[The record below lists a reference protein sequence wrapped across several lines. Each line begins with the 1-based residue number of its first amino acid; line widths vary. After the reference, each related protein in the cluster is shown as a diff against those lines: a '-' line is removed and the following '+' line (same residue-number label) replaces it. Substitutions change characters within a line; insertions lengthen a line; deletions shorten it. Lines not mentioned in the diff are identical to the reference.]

1 MAAGLPPGQ
10 AGLTGLPRLRRGLHR
25 YLAELRASQ
34 SFLAS
39 EVGHGGWRN
48 LGQFRWRNVRPAGA
62 LRAALGVLT
71 PLVIGY
77 VTGHIEY
84 GTFAALG
91 ALPTGLV
98 SFQGV
103 TRTRVLAVS
112 IAAAGMAVST
122 FAGAAAA
129 GTSPWLLVPII
140 MAWAYAAGVC
150 ASLGPAAI
158 IISLQWPVAVLIASA
173 LPLDPA
179 DAALRAGLV
188 LAGALWQAALV
199 VSSWAFS
206 RGSAERTAMAASFTT
221 LSQYAADLAAGRGT
235 PPTPGELPGT
245 VALRDPNPLMRGA
258 ARQWLI
264 DLMHESERIR
274 RTLSVVRGPASGD
287 TRPDTYA
294 PGADRSAL
302 LRATAGALAEIAAA
316 LQARAGSRDE
326 HLAAAQRAVASADT
340 PADKHSWSWAGTA
353 LLGQLRGAIRMTMA
367 LNAAEP
373 GRGDRDR
380 DRAARS
386 SGQPARRLPARD
398 LLVTLVASLGRSSEA
413 GRHALR
419 LAVVVGLAEAL
430 AVAADLPH
438 GYWVTLTVL
447 LVLRPDYSSTVYR
460 GLQRAAGTLVGAGLG
475 VATVLLGHFGAWA
488 LLTVLGI
495 SLFAAFA
502 ILTVNYLFFAV
513 FLTDFIVVLLAL
525 AGLPADQTAADRLLG
540 TVIGAALA
548 LVAYLLWPT
557 WERTAAN
564 EKFARMFLAQSRFTE
579 LMLRSYSSP
588 AGPDPRRVRSL
599 RLTARRARTDAE
611 ASADRLADEP
621 QRPPM
626 TSELAQA
633 LVSAGHRLTL
643 SNLAVEA
650 AVGAHHAAMRQA
662 AGRRSAADPDPD
674 PDQAELDRLADAARQ
689 AAAQLAQSLRRLG
702 PPGALPPLREVQ
714 EHLHHEDGG
723 GAGGLLP
730 ATDALVDALNTAGD
744 LLRSRL
750 AAPAGRRR

>member
-1 MAAGLPPGQ
+1 VAAGLPPGQ
-10 AGLTGLPRLRRGLHR
+10 AGLTGLPRLRRGLRR

-103 TRTRVLAVS
+103 TRTRVLAVA
-112 IAAAGMAVST
+112 IAAGGMAVST

-179 DAALRAGLV
+179 DALLRAGLV
-188 LAGALWQAALV
+188 LAGGLWQGALV
-199 VSSWAFS
+199 VSSWAIS
-206 RGSAERTAMAASFTT
+206 RDSAERTAMAASFTT
-221 LSQYAADLAAGRGT
+221 LSRYAAELAAGRGA
-235 PPTPGELPGT
+235 PPTPGALPGT
-245 VALRDPNPLMRGA
+245 KALRDPNPLMRGA

-274 RTLSVVRGPASGD
+274 RSLSVVRGPASGD
-287 TRPDTYA
+287 ARPDTYA

-316 LQARAGSRDE
+316 LQARSGSRDE

-340 PADKHSWSWAGTA
+340 PAEEHSWSWAGTA

-373 GRGDRDR
+373 GRGDR

-419 LAVVVGLAEAL
+419 LAVIAGLAEAL
-430 AVAADLPH
+430 AVAADLLH

-460 GLQRAAGTLVGAGLG
+460 GLQRAAGTLLGAGLG

-548 LVAYLLWPT
+548 LLAYLLWPT

-588 AGPDPRRVRSL
+588 AGPDARRVRSL

-650 AVGAHHAAMRQA
+650 AVGAHHAAMQQA
-662 AGRRSAADPDPD
+662 AADGTATPEPD
-674 PDQAELDRLADAARQ
+674 PDQAELDRLADTTRQ

-714 EHLHHEDGG
+714 EHLRHDDAG
-723 GAGGLLP
+723 GGLLP

-750 AAPAGRRR
+750 AAPAGHRR

>member
-1 MAAGLPPGQ
+1 MA
-10 AGLTGLPRLRRGLHR
+10 RLRRGLNR
-25 YLAELRASQ
+25 YLSELRASQ

-48 LGQFRWRNVRPAGA
+48 LGQFRWRNVRLGGA

-71 PLVIGY
+71 PLVAGY
-77 VTGHIEY
+77 ATGHVEY

-103 TRTRVLAVS
+103 TRTRVLAVA

-129 GTSPWLLVPII
+129 ATSPWLLVPVI
-140 MAWAYAAGVC
+140 MAWSYAAGVC
-150 ASLGPAAI
+150 ASLGPAATI
-158 IISLQWPVAVLIASA
+158 VSLQWPVAVLIASA
-173 LPLDPA
+173 IPLDPA
-179 DAALRAGLV
+179 DAVLRAVLV
-188 LAGALWQAALV
+188 LAGGLWQGALV
-199 VSSWAFS
+199 VSAWAVG
-206 RGSAERTAMAASFTT
+206 RDSAERTAMAASFST
-221 LSQYAADLAAGRGT
+221 LSTYAADLAAGRGA
-235 PPTPGELPGT
+235 PPPPATLPGT
-245 VALRDPNPLMRGA
+245 IALRDPNPLMRGA

-274 RTLSVVRGPASGD
+274 RTLSVVRGPASRD
-287 TRPDTYA
+287 ARPDRYA
-294 PGADRSAL
+294 PGTDRGDL
-302 LRATAGALAEIAAA
+302 LRASARALAEIAGALSSRASLREDHVTAA
-316 LQARAGSRDE
+316 ERALAVVDE
-326 HLAAAQRAVASADT
+326 
-340 PADKHSWSWAGTA
+340 PAGGHPWSWAGTS
-353 LLGQLRGAIRMTMA
+353 LLGELRSAIRMTTA
-367 LNAAEP
+367 LNDAEP
-373 GRGDRDR
+373 GRGDRAGHATR
-380 DRAARS
+380 QQAI
-386 SGQPARRLPARD
+386 RLPARD
-398 LLVTLVASLGRSSEA
+398 LLVTLRASLGISSEA

-419 LAVVVGLAEAL
+419 LAVVVGIAAGLAQ
-430 AVAADLPH
+430 AAALPH

-460 GLQRAAGTLVGAGLG
+460 GLQRAAGTVLGAGLG

-502 ILTVNYLFFAV
+502 VLTVNYLFFAV

-525 AGLPADQTAADRLLG
+525 AGLPADRTAADRLIG

-548 LVAYLLWPT
+548 LLAYLLWPT

-564 EKFARMFLAQSRFTE
+564 EKFARLFLTQSRFTE
-579 LMLRSYSSP
+579 VMLRSYSSP
-588 AGPDPRRVRSL
+588 DGTDPRRVHSL
-599 RLTARRARTDAE
+599 RLAARRARTDAE

-626 TSELAQA
+626 TSELAQS
-633 LVSAGHRLTL
+633 LVSVAHRLTL

-650 AVGAHHAAMRQA
+650 AVGAHHAALRQA
-662 AGRRSAADPDPD
+662 AAGPANPDD
-674 PDQAELDRLADAARQ
+674 PDQAELDRLADMARQ

-702 PPGALPPLREVQ
+702 PPGTLPPLREFQ
-714 EHLHHEDGG
+714 EHVRRDDG
-723 GAGGLLP
+723 AEGLFP

-750 AAPAGRRR
+750 AAPAGRRG

>member
-1 MAAGLPPGQ
+1 VGGGRAHPRAA
-10 AGLTGLPRLRRGLHR
+10 RRRRGLHT

-48 LGQFRWRNVRPAGA
+48 LGQFRWRNVRAAGA

-129 GTSPWLLVPII
+129 GSSPWLLVPII

-173 LPLDPA
+173 IPLDPA

-188 LAGALWQAALV
+188 LAGGLWQGALV
-199 VSSWAFS
+199 VSSWALS
-206 RGSAERTAMAASFTT
+206 RDSAERAAMAASFTA
-221 LSQYAADLAAGRGT
+221 LSHYAAELAAGRGG
-235 PPTPGELPGT
+235 PPTPAALPGT
-245 VALRDPNPLMRGA
+245 IALRDPNPLMRGA

-287 TRPDTYA
+287 ARPDRYA
-294 PGADRSAL
+294 PGAGRTAL
-302 LRATAGALAEIAAA
+302 LRATAAALAEIAAA

-326 HLAAAQRAVASADT
+326 HLAAAQRALASADT
-340 PADKHSWSWAGTA
+340 PADGHTWSWAGTS

-380 DRAARS
+380 TAQAS
-386 SGQPARRLPARD
+386 EQPTRRLPARD

-419 LAVVVGLAEAL
+419 LAVIAGLAETL
-430 AVAADLPH
+430 AQAADLPH

-447 LVLRPDYSSTVYR
+447 IVLRPDYSSTCSARPARCWAR
-460 GLQRAAGTLVGAGLG
+460 GW
-475 VATVLLGHFGAWA
+475 AWRPCCSA
-488 LLTVLGI
+488 I
-495 SLFAAFA
+495 SAP
-502 ILTVNYLFFAV
+502 
-513 FLTDFIVVLLAL
+513 
-525 AGLPADQTAADRLLG
+525 GRCSRSWGSPCSP
-540 TVIGAALA
+540 
-548 LVAYLLWPT
+548 PT
-557 WERTAAN
+557 
-564 EKFARMFLAQSRFTE
+564 
-579 LMLRSYSSP
+579 RS
-588 AGPDPRRVRSL
+588 
-599 RLTARRARTDAE
+599 
-611 ASADRLADEP
+611 
-621 QRPPM
+621 
-626 TSELAQA
+626 
-633 LVSAGHRLTL
+633 
-643 SNLAVEA
+643 
-650 AVGAHHAAMRQA
+650 
-662 AGRRSAADPDPD
+662 
-674 PDQAELDRLADAARQ
+674 
-689 AAAQLAQSLRRLG
+689 
-702 PPGALPPLREVQ
+702 
-714 EHLHHEDGG
+714 
-723 GAGGLLP
+723 
-730 ATDALVDALNTAGD
+730 
-744 LLRSRL
+744 
-750 AAPAGRRR
+750 